1 MTLVNLP
8 RKQTKSDESKSEFK
22 REFSPAAGE
31 NMDLQLLEEEL
42 DNIDSP
48 MAGAGVLTKNIRPNQ
63 LSLNVNVKTSN
74 DDNLENYWK
83 LMDISYR
90 IPLFD
95 MDLNSA
101 ITTK

>member
-1 MTLVNLP
+1 
-8 RKQTKSDESKSEFK
+8 
-22 REFSPAAGE
+22 
-31 NMDLQLLEEEL
+31 MDLQLLEEEL

-48 MAGAGVLTKNIRPNQ
+48 MAGAGVQTKNIRPNQ
-63 LSLNVNVKTSN
+63 LSLNVKTSTE
-74 DDNLENYWK
+74 DDSLENCWK

>member
-1 MTLVNLP
+1 
-8 RKQTKSDESKSEFK
+8 
-22 REFSPAAGE
+22 
-31 NMDLQLLEEEL
+31 MDLQLLEEEL

-48 MAGAGVLTKNIRPNQ
+48 MAGAGVLTKNIRTNQ